1 MTDTLLIEFLSQFML
16 ERRLS
21 LIYKVLE
28 NRTRYFTV
36 VLEDIVQSQNASAVM
51 RTCDCLGVQDIYI
64 VENRNQYQYN
74 PQVALGSGKWTNLV
88 KFNQKEHN
96 SLDAVMALKNKG
108 YRIVATQPG
117 ENCTEL
123 KDFDITRGKT
133 AFVFG
138 SEINGISQVMRDNA
152 DELLTIPMYG
162 FTESYNIS
170 VSAAMVLFT
179 LTEKLRSSEVD
190 WKLTTEEYNSLLLE
204 WLKASLKKPELL
216 IKKFYSLNK

>member
-1 MTDTLLIEFLSQFML
+1 
-16 ERRLS
+16 
-21 LIYKVLE
+21 
-28 NRTRYFTV
+28 
-36 VLEDIVQSQNASAVM
+36 
-51 RTCDCLGVQDIYI
+51 
-64 VENRNQYQYN
+64 
-74 PQVALGSGKWTNLV
+74 
-88 KFNQKEHN
+88 
-96 SLDAVMALKNKG
+96 
-108 YRIVATQPG
+108 
-117 ENCTEL
+117 
-123 KDFDITRGKT
+123 
-133 AFVFG
+133 
-138 SEINGISQVMRDNA
+138 MRDNA